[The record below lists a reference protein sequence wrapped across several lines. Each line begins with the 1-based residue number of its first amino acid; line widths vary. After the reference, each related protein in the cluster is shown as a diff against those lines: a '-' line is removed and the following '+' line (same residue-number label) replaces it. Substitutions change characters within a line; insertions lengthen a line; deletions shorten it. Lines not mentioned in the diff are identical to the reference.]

1 MKKLI
6 LSLFVLL
13 FVISCGATKPAPVQN
28 DEANQ
33 ALLQKNESLA
43 AELAEVKSVLGF
55 VLQKGMNSSYE
66 DAKKEIESVNKVHDL
81 RISESPSTGDP
92 NAKLVIVEFT
102 EFQCPYCA
110 RVAPTL
116 DSIVRANPGK
126 IRLVY
131 KHFPLSFHKDAPA
144 AAASAIAAGKQG
156 KFWEY
161 RWALAPNYSS
171 LNDSTFVSIAEKVG
185 LNIEQF
191 KKEMVLD
198 GEKLTIIDRD
208 MKLGMDV
215 GVQGTPNFYI
225 NGKRQDRFSPQL
237 VEQLLKE
244 LY

>member
-1 MKKLI
+1 MLFLI
-6 LSLFVLL
+6 
-13 FVISCGATKPAPVQN
+13 ISCGASKAAIHN
-28 DEANQ
+28 EEANPTTQ
-33 ALLQKNESLA
+33 QKAEGLA
-43 AELAEVKSVLGF
+43 AELSEVKSVLGYI
-55 VLQKGMNSSYE
+55 LERGMGSSYE
-66 DAKKEIESVNKVHDL
+66 QVKQEIANANKVHDL
-81 RISESPSTGDP
+81 KIGESPSTGNP

-116 DSIVRANPGK
+116 DSIVRANPDK

-144 AAASAIAAGKQG
+144 AGAAAIAAQKQG

-161 RWALAPNYSS
+161 RWALAPHFSS
-171 LNDSTFVSIAEKVG
+171 LNDSTFIAVAHKVG
-185 LNIEQF
+185 LDIELF
-191 KKEMVLD
+191 KKDMVLD
-198 GEKLTIIDRD
+198 AGKQAIIDRD
-208 MKLGMDV
+208 MKLGMEV

-237 VEQLLKE
+237 VEQMLKE